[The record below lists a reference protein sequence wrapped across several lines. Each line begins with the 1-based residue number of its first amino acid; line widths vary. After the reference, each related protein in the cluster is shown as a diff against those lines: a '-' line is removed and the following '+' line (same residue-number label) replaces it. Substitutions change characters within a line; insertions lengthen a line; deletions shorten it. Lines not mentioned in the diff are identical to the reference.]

1 MSRELTANE
10 KRQIKNLV
18 VNCCANFCKDYG
30 CLLLDSNCYML
41 GKFYANDK
49 LCRYFRDYVLPLNS
63 ELTAVFSNKPTKAC
77 KICGKKFP
85 VKGRQTYCSKT
96 CSDKATKSATAA
108 RVRKH
113 REKQL
118 QQPELI

>member
-1 MSRELTANE
+1 MSRELTASE
-10 KRQIKNLV
+10 KRQIKKSV
-18 VNCCANFCKDYG
+18 VNCCANYSKDYG

-49 LCRYFRDYVLPLNS
+49 ICGYFRDSVLPLNS
-63 ELTAVFSNKPTKAC
+63 ELTAAFSNKPTKAC

-85 VKGRQTYCSKT
+85 INGRQTYCSKA
-96 CSDKATKSATAA
+96 CSDTAIRTATAA

-118 QQPELI
+118 QQSELI

>member
-1 MSRELTANE
+1 MSRELTAN
-10 KRQIKNLV
+10 KKSQIKKLV
-18 VNCCANFCKDYG
+18 VNCCANFRKDYG
-30 CLLLDSNCYML
+30 CLLLDANCYML

-63 ELTAVFSNKPTKAC
+63 ELTAAFSNKPTKAC
-77 KICGKKFP
+77 KICGKKFS
-85 VKGRQTYCSKT
+85 VNGRQTYCSKA

-118 QQPELI
+118 QKSELI